1 MAEAKRKSYS
11 ELIKLPTFMER
22 FRYLKLQGR
31 VAEETFGIDRY
42 INQKLY
48 HSKEWYNVCNRVLI
62 RDHGCDLAM
71 DGRDIFDQPLIH
83 HINPISLKDILERSP
98 EVFNLENLITV
109 SKSTHNA
116 IHYGDES
123 LMQMDIQERR
133 PNDTCPWKAPTASS
147 GR

>member
-1 MAEAKRKSYS
+1 MAERKHKSYS

-31 VAEETFGIDRY
+31 VAEETFGADRY
-42 INQKLY
+42 LNQNLY
-48 HSKEWYNVCNRVLI
+48 RSKEWHRI
-62 RDHGCDLAM
+62 RNLVILRDNGCDMAIE
-71 DGRDIFDQPLIH
+71 GHDIFDQPLIH

-98 EVFNLENLITV
+98 AVFDMENLITV

-133 PNDTCPWKAPTASS
+133 PGDTCPWKLPTASS
-147 GR
+147 DR